1 MSVLPVAAGG
11 GVILDR
17 VTAGY
22 GGRPAVESVSARF
35 PSGAVTMLLGPN
47 GSGKSTLIR
56 LLGGSLRFTGRVTLE
71 GKPLNRLKPL
81 QRGRMVGVV
90 SQSPSLTFPFR
101 VEEVILLGRLPH
113 RKILRGWSRE
123 DLEQAGDAAREMELD
138 DLLSRSAPSLSGGER
153 QRVLIAQV
161 IAQRPKIY
169 LMDEPSSALDPRH
182 SLRLFRFLRRRAA
195 EGSTVVVA
203 VHDINLASEHGD
215 FVCILKRGRVEASG
229 EIERVLS
236 ADLLADVYETPFE
249 KFGEAVSADG
259 RRRGA
264 WRAV

>member
-1 MSVLPVAAGG
+1 M
-11 GVILDR
+11 
-17 VTAGY
+17 
-22 GGRPAVESVSARF
+22 
-35 PSGAVTMLLGPN
+35 
-47 GSGKSTLIR
+47 
-56 LLGGSLRFTGRVTLE
+56 
-71 GKPLNRLKPL
+71 
-81 QRGRMVGVV
+81 
-90 SQSPSLTFPFR
+90 
-101 VEEVILLGRLPH
+101 
-113 RKILRGWSRE
+113 
-123 DLEQAGDAAREMELD
+123 
-138 DLLSRSAPSLSGGER
+138 
-153 QRVLIAQV
+153 LIAQV
-161 IAQRPKIY
+161 IAQRPQIY